1 MDEGESEMQPLKL
14 VLKFKIVLT
23 FALWSL
29 PLLLFPAG
37 WLTALGFP
45 DPGDSIAF
53 VRLLG
58 AAYLAL
64 GVGYVLGYRDFGE
77 QKDIGNTVTVG
88 IVSNGLACLILIIF
102 GILGKWQDWG
112 ILVRAFMWGSAIAT
126 GLITTGLIV
135 FMPKGTKGA
144 EGV

>member
-1 MDEGESEMQPLKL
+1 MANLD
-14 VLKFKIVLT
+14 F
-23 FALWSL
+23 L
-29 PLLLFPAG
+29 PLSLLFATLP
-37 WLTALGFP
+37 
-45 DPGDSIAF
+45 
-53 VRLLG
+53 
-58 AAYLAL
+58 
-64 GVGYVLGYRDFGE
+64 
-77 QKDIGNTVTVG
+77 G

-112 ILVRAFMWGSAIAT
+112 ILARAFMWGSAIAT